1 MTDKNKNINFDEISN
16 LLRSAE
22 TREVAI
28 EFLKSIEPSNENVK
42 GLKVFLE
49 QNEWDY
55 SKVEAFEESSD
66 AQFES
71 LLSEQTSKSKS
82 WFRVAAVIIPLIGI
96 GFLLSYFISF
106 GSDNSQKIYSKYY
119 EKEIGMPTLMS
130 NNTEKIFNEAMAAF
144 KDEAYQEALIGF
156 EKTLK
161 KQPQNDTLLYFSAC
175 SNMELANNQKAIKQ
189 FKKIDSESTF
199 HEKAEYRLAMTYIKS
214 EDFENAKRLLQ
225 KMAADSQHQYSE
237 KAEKIL
243 REPAF
248 E

>member
-1 MTDKNKNINFDEISN
+1 MSDKNKNISFEEILD
-16 LLRSAE
+16 LLRSVE
-22 TREVAI
+22 TRENAI
-28 EFLKSIEPSNENVK
+28 KFLKSIEPSNENVK

-96 GFLLSYFISF
+96 GALVGYFISD
-106 GSDNSQKIYSKYY
+106 GTSESKELYAKYY
-119 EKEIGMPTLMS
+119 QKEIGMPTLMS
-130 NNTEKIFNEAMAAF
+130 NTTEKVFNESMAAF
-144 KDEAYQEALIGF
+144 KDEAYTEALRGF
-156 EKTLK
+156 EKILEE
-161 KQPQNDTLLYFSAC
+161 QSQNDTLLYFSAC
-175 SNMELANNQKAIKQ
+175 SNMELSNNEKAIRQ
-189 FKKIDSESTF
+189 FRKIDSESIF
-199 HEKAEYRLAMTYIKS
+199 HEKSEYRLALTYIKS
-214 EDFENAKRLLQ
+214 NQFENAKKLLQ
-225 KMAADSQHQYSE
+225 KMAADSKHQYSE

-243 REPAF
+243 RESAF